1 MIASFFDHKTKETKS
16 LVSAETPS
24 VFLCLKG
31 IKDPV
36 LHFYRTTTQSLV
48 FDSVS
53 AIVLCSLQSEVP
65 GMNELMEDKS
75 DT

>member
-1 MIASFFDHKTKETKS
+1 MGCLKRQINELHVNCKLIASFFDHKTKETKS
-16 LVSAETPS
+16 PVSAETPS

-48 FDSVS
+48 FDSLS
-53 AIVLCSLQSEVP
+53 
-65 GMNELMEDKS
+65 
-75 DT
+75 